1 MKTSKLLITSLLAA
15 AAMSVPAHADIYI
28 SYGAN
33 KTNDTGGNGAL
44 TFNSV
49 SGWNEATKKTNS
61 TEAASTILKD
71 TSGADSGVTTTWS
84 SKNTYMWTTATEEAL
99 KGYLDDGAV
108 DGHYAQVTLSGISY
122 LVYDVVVLAATD
134 RPNAKFAAVT
144 INGTAYTSSDGG
156 IAVAGNE
163 EWGTSQ
169 NATIDPGVN
178 SMTLSGVMGY
188 SLSING
194 GAGTTKNNQEIRG
207 GIAGI
212 KIINTYAGTAHTA
225 TLGGDSA
232 WSGVSFDTAWA
243 NSQSTVDAAT
253 GQITSTNGAY
263 ADFTLTA
270 DTTLTTDS
278 AVVTDVIYVSGE
290 GKTLTLSN
298 AGSGSLTLSGPATLR
313 ANAGAT
319 LAFDTT
325 QISRAVGVSSVTLA
339 GAGTIAFTDTDGT
352 AAYNKIGTNFT
363 ASSNTTVRIDG
374 AVNLGGK
381 ALVVSSGIREFAG
394 GVSGLGLGVSS
405 GATVT
410 ISGGTSSFTGG
421 ISGTQISGVQ
431 GSDNSVLVS
440 GSGSVL
446 NITDGVLTLSQSIG
460 TRAGGVINQSG
471 GTVTATA
478 LRLHD
483 SGNASGVST
492 YNLSG
497 GVLNISSTNTE
508 GGTSSGVLIG
518 HWGNGRGALNVT
530 GGVLNAARTVAVVS
544 WTSPGEM
551 SISGGEVNL
560 KGINLTGQSTNA
572 ATVTLS
578 GNGRLNLGSSG
589 LATGNNGNGTKVY
602 NLNGGTLGAL
612 EDWAAGSGVTLN
624 VGGAVAI
631 DTTKRVTSANGASSA
646 ATGADAGATITLGN
660 IEFSAAGAL
669 TVSGAGMLE
678 LAGMVNVGDSGSIA
692 LTAGTLKLASTGTLN
707 GTISAT
713 GGTLELAGKL
723 NLTSAISVTDSVSVT
738 ISDTTVFDLTHAG
751 ETRLISAGGTINGW
765 DTLTNSNFTYNGEA
779 IAARG
784 LTSSEAG
791 VVSYNASAATA
802 KALTWKGDGSAVW
815 KAVTITETPTATPW
829 QDNSSSNAEAF
840 YNGDSVTFATEG
852 AQVSVEGT
860 VNPAAIAVSAN
871 TTFTGTGRVEAVSSS
886 LTFNNNNNAVLTL
899 GDNVTL
905 ALGGANGAGIAGYT
919 SGSIAGTGTLELNL
933 TQAWSNTLNI
943 SNANFSG
950 VVHITGGY
958 FSVDASNIGNGS
970 YRLSSGVNMQTTA
983 SSTVSNNIELLG
995 ATTLHTN
1002 QRKPLTYTGTL
1013 TGPGT
1018 LEKTAAA
1025 NLTFDAASKV
1035 GTSDNHLGG
1044 FKNSQSTTN
1053 FNSSSTVYIDAVTVS
1068 AGTVNFNGAAQL
1080 GTLTVSGGS
1089 VAVTGTGALSATVS
1103 SLAAGTSLSLAGTG
1117 DKSTIALSG
1126 STSIS
1131 GNLTIGNATV
1141 DASGSGDIFN
1151 WSVGQTQT
1159 ITLNAGGELA
1169 LGTQRQ
1175 SFCSN
1180 VDFVLNGGK
1189 ISGTGAD
1196 NHGHALDFFQSNTV
1210 TATADSEISA
1220 NMTIRGGE
1228 DKTLAFDVNDGVT
1241 LTISGNILTPASGLS
1256 DANSVLVKQGSGT
1269 LVLSGAN
1276 TYDKGTRIEAGT
1288 VVAGSSTA
1296 LGASASAV
1304 TVTGDATLQI
1314 GETNDRATLSV
1325 GNDIAVNS
1333 GKTLTLKSGNE
1344 GNTLSGVISGAGAVK
1359 AMYHFYTGEALTL
1372 AGDNSFSGGLEVVG
1386 VKVSAGHANALG
1398 SGMVK
1403 IADTI
1408 VTYEGWDPATFRSSV
1423 NAAAAGV
1430 VLHDVSLLANNSA
1443 QLTAAAS
1450 CNFTV
1455 ASGATLYLDI
1465 SALGEGVLTGD
1476 QVALTIT
1483 AENAITDGTFFN
1495 EVLVGTYDSDNNWI
1509 NDTEWKYK
1517 ENSWN
1522 ADAGTLLLISVPEP
1536 SVFGLLAGLGALA
1549 LAGTRRRRR
1558 KA

>member
-15 AAMSVPAHADIYI
+15 AAMSAVPAHAANLDLRLGGSSRNI
-28 SYGAN
+28 SDSEGYDSAS
-33 KTNDTGGNGAL
+33 KTAAYDNVYLTNGTLNIDQGVITSSSFRGTSENGNGA
-44 TFNSV
+44 
-49 SGWNEATKKTNS
+49 
-61 TEAASTILKD
+61 
-71 TSGADSGVTTTWS
+71 
-84 SKNTYMWTTATEEAL
+84 
-99 KGYLDDGAV
+99 
-108 DGHYAQVTLSGISY
+108 
-122 LVYDVVVLAATD
+122 
-134 RPNAKFAAVT
+134 
-144 INGTAYTSSDGG
+144 
-156 IAVAGNE
+156 
-163 EWGTSQ
+163 
-169 NATIDPGVN
+169 
-178 SMTLSGVMGY
+178 
-188 SLSING
+188 
-194 GAGTTKNNQEIRG
+194 
-207 GIAGI
+207 
-212 KIINTYAGTAHTA
+212 
-225 TLGGDSA
+225 
-232 WSGVSFDTAWA
+232 
-243 NSQSTVDAAT
+243 
-253 GQITSTNGAY
+253 
-263 ADFTLTA
+263 
-270 DTTLTTDS
+270 TTL
-278 AVVTDVIYVSGE
+278 
-290 GKTLTLSN
+290 N
-298 AGSGSLTLSGPATLR
+298 
-313 ANAGAT
+313 
-319 LAFDTT
+319 
-325 QISRAVGVSSVTLA
+325 
-339 GAGTIAFTDTDGT
+339 
-352 AAYNKIGTNFT
+352 
-363 ASSNTTVRIDG
+363 
-374 AVNLGGK
+374 
-381 ALVVSSGIREFAG
+381 
-394 GVSGLGLGVSS
+394 VSS
-405 GATVT
+405 GATLTITGTGESIEAGEAKFMLANWPQPGAVNVAGVLNLACGLSSRDGSGRFTVQNGGVVNFTTGLVT
-410 ISGGTSSFTGG
+410 ASRDAARMVINIQEGARVNIGSRGIAVSAGAATYNISGGTIG
-421 ISGTQISGVQ
+421 ILGEADAEAAWS
-431 GSDNSVLVS
+431 
-440 GSGSVL
+440 
-446 NITDGVLTLSQSIG
+446 TDQ
-460 TRAGGVINQSG
+460 
-471 GTVTATA
+471 A
-478 LRLHD
+478 L
-483 SGNASGVST
+483 
-492 YNLSG
+492 
-497 GVLNISSTNTE
+497 
-508 GGTSSGVLIG
+508 
-518 HWGNGRGALNVT
+518 
-530 GGVLNAARTVAVVS
+530 
-544 WTSPGEM
+544 
-551 SISGGEVNL
+551 SISGN
-560 KGINLTGQSTNA
+560 
-572 ATVTLS
+572 VTF
-578 GNGRLNLGSSG
+578 
-589 LATGNNGNGTKVY
+589 
-602 NLNGGTLGAL
+602 
-612 EDWAAGSGVTLN
+612 
-624 VGGAVAI
+624 
-631 DTTKRVTSANGASSA
+631 DTTKYVMAGDGNSSSA
-646 ATGADAGATITLGN
+646 ATEGDAARGGTITLGN
-660 IEFSAAGAL
+660 IDASSAGSSL
-669 TVSGAGMLE
+669 NVSGAGT
-678 LAGMVNVGDSGSIA
+678 LALGGQVSLSTSIVNEATVSVGSTTVFVLSD
-692 LTAGTLKLASTGTLN
+692 TLKTSETGNTYSLISG
-707 GTISAT
+707 GTIS
-713 GGTLELAGKL
+713 
-723 NLTSAISVTDSVSVT
+723 
-738 ISDTTVFDLTHAG
+738 
-751 ETRLISAGGTINGW
+751 GW
-765 DTLTNSNFTYNGEA
+765 DSLMSSNFTYNGSA
-779 IAARG
+779 ITVGRQ
-784 LTSSEAG
+784 LTSSAAG
-791 VVSYNASAATA
+791 VVSYDASATA
-802 KALTWKGDGSAVW
+802 KALTWTGAGSSVW

-1276 TYDKGTRIEAGT
+1276 TYNKGTRIEAGT
-1288 VVAGSSTA
+1288 VEVQSANA
-1296 LGASASAV
+1296 LGANTV

-1314 GETNDRATLSV
+1314 GEPNETVLSV
-1325 GNDIAVNS
+1325 RNDIAVNS
-1333 GKTLTLKSGNE
+1333 GKTLTLKSGNV
-1344 GNTLSGVISGAGAVK
+1344 GNTLGGVISGAGAVK
-1359 AMYHFYTGEALTL
+1359 ATYYAYQNEALTL

-1403 IADTI
+1403 IADTS
-1408 VTYEGWDPATFRSSV
+1408 VSFPEYGTTFPLYGSV

-1455 ASGATLYLDI
+1455 AEGATLYLDI
-1465 SALGEGVLTGD
+1465 SALGADVLTGEE
-1476 QVALTIT
+1476 VALTI
-1483 AENAITDGTFFN
+1483 AAQNAISGGRFFN

-1509 NDTEWKYK
+1509 NDTKWAYEAGSWK
-1517 ENSWN
+1517 

-1536 SVFGLLAGLGALA
+1536 SAFGLLAGAGALA
-1549 LAGTRRRRR
+1549 LAAARRRR
-1558 KA
+1558 KKA